1 MNHDDER
8 DYAEEA
14 SNRADM
20 EREALAELAAEV
32 AGLTPEDIAEL
43 AEAHGKMTIEASQL
57 RKGDVFYDRDLGFVT
72 VAVVDAT
79 SDFPT
84 IEVGLRVGKGRNERD
99 GGEMFFDHCDMVKID
114 RPAKATAEEIEWAR
128 MYGAVSPRWQA
139 ELAAEV
145 AGLTAEDM

>member
-1 MNHDDER
+1 MNNNDER

-14 SNRADM
+14 SNRDEM
-20 EREALAELAAEV
+20 TREGLAGLAAEV

-57 RKGDVFYDRDLGFVT
+57 RKGDAFYDRDLGFVT
-72 VAVVDAT
+72 VAAIDTT

-84 IEVGLRVGKGRNERD
+84 IEVSLRVGKGRDERN

-114 RPAKATAEEIEWAR
+114 RPAK
-128 MYGAVSPRWQA
+128 VSA
-139 ELAAEV
+139 
-145 AGLTAEDM
+145 